1 MKLVIA
7 AVADIH
13 CPKYFDLFKNALK
26 EIPTPDL
33 FLLVGDTVLKN
44 DYTQLSDVISAIRN
58 CYENKIIACF
68 GNEEYEDSLMEYKK
82 FEEITWLS
90 DESTVLD
97 IKGKNLGI
105 VGSRGSLDRPT
116 FWQRTR
122 VRGIGQV
129 YKHRIEVINSLLA
142 DLTANLKIV
151 ISHYAPTYRTLV
163 GEREFLWPEMASKQL
178 ESVIE
183 EMQPDLW
190 LHGHIHRGTVPK
202 IELGNTIIM
211 NVSLPS
217 TKKITIIEL

>member
-13 CPKYFDLFKNALK
+13 CPKYFDLFKSALEK
-26 EIPTPDL
+26 ICTPDL
-33 FLLVGDTVLKN
+33 FLLLGDTVLKN
-44 DYTQLSDVISAIRN
+44 DYTQLSSVISAIRN

-68 GNEEYEDSLMEYKK
+68 GNEEYESSLMEYKK

-97 IKGKNLGI
+97 IKGKKLGI

-122 VRGIGQV
+122 VRGIGQT
-129 YKHRIEVINSLLA
+129 YKHRIDIINSLLA
-142 DLTANLKIV
+142 DLNADIKIV

-163 GEREFLWPEMASKQL
+163 GEREFLWPEMASKRL
-178 ESVIE
+178 ESIIE
-183 EMQPDLW
+183 TMQPNLW
-190 LHGHIHRGTVPK
+190 LHGHIHRGSVPNAT
-202 IELGNTIIM
+202 LGNTVIM

-217 TKKITIIEL
+217 TKKITMIEL